1 MSEELV
7 EGSSFDK
14 VIILLEKLPLEQVIA
29 LKSHVDLLLSDP
41 THLPNTLSEEE
52 SLFIANLYKEK

>member
-1 MSEELV
+1 MSEDLV

-41 THLPNTLSEEE
+41 THLPNQGVRM
-52 SLFIANLYKEK
+52 NG

>member
-1 MSEELV
+1 MSDDLV

-14 VIILLEKLPLEQVIA
+14 VIILLERLPLEQVIA
-29 LKSHVDLLLSDP
+29 LKSHIDLLVSDP
-41 THLPNTLSEEE
+41 TLLPNTLSEEE

>member
-1 MSEELV
+1 MIDDLI

-14 VIILLEKLPLEQVIA
+14 VIILLERLPLEQVII
-29 LKSHVDLLLSDP
+29 LKSHVDLLVSNR
-41 THLPNTLSEEE
+41 TLPPSALSEEE